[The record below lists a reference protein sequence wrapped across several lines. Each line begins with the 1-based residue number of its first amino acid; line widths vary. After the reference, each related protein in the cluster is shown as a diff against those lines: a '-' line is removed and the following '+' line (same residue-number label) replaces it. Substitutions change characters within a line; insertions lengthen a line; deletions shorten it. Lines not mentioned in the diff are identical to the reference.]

1 MDAMYTYKKIK
12 KIKETKNNK
21 FWTLISVAMGGFHSR
36 QREGADLFRHENKKI
51 AKQLGFKE
59 NSK

>member
-1 MDAMYTYKKIK
+1 
-12 KIKETKNNK
+12 
-21 FWTLISVAMGGFHSR
+21 MGGCNSK
-36 QREGADLFRHENKKI
+36 QREGADLFRYENKKI